1 MKTNLRKLA
10 YFALDSLKKG
20 GVKEGIEALERSE
33 NDAHFY
39 NTYKTKSIDNFLK
52 SLKEVPFY
60 KDVNPAKDFTQFPV
74 LQKPYIQEHIDLFLS
89 KAYRKDVL
97 VEVSTSGSYGLPA
110 TFYLTKNKKALQ
122 LAEVVHYGRKAGYD
136 IGTKHMY
143 IRSVVH
149 KSKFKQFVQNEYY
162 LGCKNLDA
170 EFLDK
175 ARKLLKSKRIEV
187 IIGFPT
193 AIQMIAEHCKRQGDL
208 PSEFSIKGVITSSEN
223 LSAQQRSIMKDA
235 WGEIDICSRYSTE
248 EFGVLACQYKEEGK
262 FYVNSLNY
270 HIELL
275 KIDSDEPCAPG
286 EVGRII
292 VTDLNSYA
300 NPLVRYDTGDLALC
314 DGSEKDKFGSIVSF
328 QSLVG
333 RGIQVITTPTGELK
347 YPLFF
352 ECIMEAFSEHISQ
365 YQIIQESN
373 VLYRVLMV
381 SKSALDQSIKEAVK
395 SAVLDWL
402 GDEAQ
407 IVMEEVE
414 NIEALPSGKRPYVI
428 NKTLG

>member
-1 MKTNLRKLA
+1 M
-10 YFALDSLKKG
+10 
-20 GVKEGIEALERSE
+20 
-33 NDAHFY
+33 H
-39 NTYKTKSIDNFLK
+39 
-52 SLKEVPFY
+52 
-60 KDVNPAKDFTQFPV
+60 
-74 LQKPYIQEHIDLFLS
+74 
-89 KAYRKDVL
+89 
-97 VEVSTSGSYGLPA
+97 
-110 TFYLTKNKKALQ
+110 
-122 LAEVVHYGRKAGYD
+122 
-136 IGTKHMY
+136 
-143 IRSVVH
+143 
-149 KSKFKQFVQNEYY
+149 
-162 LGCKNLDA
+162 
-170 EFLDK
+170 
-175 ARKLLKSKRIEV
+175 
-187 IIGFPT
+187 
-193 AIQMIAEHCKRQGDL
+193 
-208 PSEFSIKGVITSSEN
+208 
-223 LSAQQRSIMKDA
+223 
-235 WGEIDICSRYSTE
+235 DICSRYSTE
-248 EFGVLACQYKEEGK
+248 EFGVLACQYKEAGK

>member
-1 MKTNLRKLA
+1 MKTNPRKLV
-10 YFALDSLKKG
+10 YFALDTLKRG
-20 GVKEGIEALERSE
+20 GVKEGTEALEQSE
-33 NDAHFY
+33 NDARFY
-39 NTYKTKSIDNFLK
+39 DTHKSKSIDNFLQ
-52 SLKEVPFY
+52 SLKDVPFY
-60 KDVNPAKDFTQFPV
+60 KDVNPTKGFTQFPV
-74 LQKPYIQEHIDLFLS
+74 LQKSYIQEHIDLFLS
-89 KAYRKDVL
+89 KAYNKDEL
-97 VEVSTSGSYGLPA
+97 VEVSTSGSYGFPA

-149 KSKFKQFVQNEYY
+149 KSKFKQLVQNEYY
-162 LGCKNLDA
+162 LGCKNLDTA
-170 EFLDK
+170 FLDK
-175 ARKLLKSKRIEV
+175 ARKLLKSKRIGV

-235 WGEIDICSRYSTE
+235 WGDIVICSRYSTE
-248 EFGVLACQYKEEGK
+248 EFGVLACQYKEEGR

-275 KIDSDEPCAPG
+275 KIGSDEPCAAG

-300 NPLVRYDTGDLALC
+300 NPLIRYDTGDLAVC

-333 RGIQVITTPTGELK
+333 RGVQVITTPSGELK

-352 ECIMEAFSEHISQ
+352 DSIMEAFTEDLSQ
-365 YQIIQESN
+365 YQIIQETN
-373 VLYRVLMV
+373 VLYRVLLV
-381 SKSALDQSIKEAVK
+381 PKSTLGQSLKDEIK

-402 GDEAQ
+402 GSGAQ

-414 NIEALPSGKRPYVI
+414 NIEVLPSGKRPYVI